1 MSQVI
6 KGRELELFTG
16 DGIRAIGCSSACT
29 LTLTTNEI
37 VTTSLGS
44 GAATNREYGG
54 YDWSVSSSGVLVIQ
68 DEFDGTGKLDP
79 LEFAAYILQG
89 IKVAV
94 KFQITDEKYYFGT
107 GIIKSASYQGQAD
120 NFALF
125 TVEILADGDLTPT
138 SNLVSPL
145 TGTYSNIDMINVFV
159 TGVSATG
166 AIGTVVV
173 VAEAIVYPT
182 GVSATGFENKEHSAI
197 FSSWLMMLLNI
208 ENAIINDAKSK
219 AIH

>member
-138 SNLVSPL
+138 SNLISPL
-145 TGTYSNIDMINVFV
+145 TGSYSNINMINVFLLLVDEYQNDLLIGATITAIYLNGILLEGDYTFDGV
-159 TGVSATG
+159 TGTIEFTDGLIA
-166 AIGTVVV
+166 GT
-173 VAEAIVYPT
+173 
-182 GVSATGFENKEHSAI
+182 
-197 FSSWLMMLLNI
+197 LR
-208 ENAIINDAKSK
+208 IIYAGS
-219 AIH
+219 

>member
-6 KGRELELFTG
+6 KGRELEIFTG

-54 YDWSVSSSGVLVIQ
+54 YDWSLSSNGVLVIQ

-94 KFQITDEKYYFGT
+94 KFQVTDEKYYFGT

-145 TGTYSNIDMINVFV
+145 TGSYSNINMINVFLFGV
-159 TGVSATG
+159 DEYQNDLLIDATITAMYLNGLLYEESYTFNDTTGTIDFTTG
-166 AIGTVVV
+166 LIAGT
-173 VAEAIVYPT
+173 
-182 GVSATGFENKEHSAI
+182 
-197 FSSWLMMLLNI
+197 LR
-208 ENAIINDAKSK
+208 IIYAGS
-219 AIH
+219 

>member
-6 KGRELELFTG
+6 KGRDLEIFTG

-54 YDWSVSSSGVLVIQ
+54 YDWSVSSNGVLVIQ
-68 DEFDGTGKLDP
+68 DAFDGTGKLDP

-145 TGTYSNIDMINVFV
+145 TGSYSNIDMINVFLFGV
-159 TGVSATG
+159 DEYQNDLLIGATITAMYLNGLLYEEAYTFNDTTGTIDFTTG
-166 AIGTVVV
+166 LIAGT
-173 VAEAIVYPT
+173 
-182 GVSATGFENKEHSAI
+182 
-197 FSSWLMMLLNI
+197 LR
-208 ENAIINDAKSK
+208 IIYAGS
-219 AIH
+219 

>member
-6 KGRELELFTG
+6 KGRDLEIYTG

-54 YDWSVSSSGVLVIQ
+54 YDWSLSSNGVLVIQ
-68 DEFDGTGKLDP
+68 DEFDGTGNLDP

-125 TVEILADGDLTPT
+125 TVEILADGELTPT

-145 TGTYSNIDMINVFV
+145 TGTYSNINMINVFLFGV
-159 TGVSATG
+159 DEYQNDLLIGATITAMYLNGLPYEEAYTFNDTTGTIDFTTG
-166 AIGTVVV
+166 LIAGT
-173 VAEAIVYPT
+173 
-182 GVSATGFENKEHSAI
+182 
-197 FSSWLMMLLNI
+197 LR
-208 ENAIINDAKSK
+208 IIYAGS
-219 AIH
+219 

>member
-54 YDWSVSSSGVLVIQ
+54 YDWSLSSNGVLVIQ

-145 TGTYSNIDMINVFV
+145 TGTYSNIGMINVFLFGV
-159 TGVSATG
+159 DEYQNDLLIGATITAMYLNGLLYEEAYTFDDLTGTIDFTTGLIAGTLRIIYAT
-166 AIGTVVV
+166 T
-173 VAEAIVYPT
+173 
-182 GVSATGFENKEHSAI
+182 
-197 FSSWLMMLLNI
+197 
-208 ENAIINDAKSK
+208 
-219 AIH
+219 

>member
-6 KGRELELFTG
+6 KGRDLTILTG

-54 YDWSVSSSGVLVIQ
+54 YDWSLSSNGVLVIQ

-94 KFQITDEKYYFGT
+94 KFQVTDEKYYFGT

-145 TGTYSNIDMINVFV
+145 TGTYSNIDMINVFLLLV
-159 TGVSATG
+159 DEYQNDLLIGATITAMYLNGLLYEEAYTFNDTTGTIDFTTGLIAGTLRIIYAT
-166 AIGTVVV
+166 T
-173 VAEAIVYPT
+173 
-182 GVSATGFENKEHSAI
+182 
-197 FSSWLMMLLNI
+197 
-208 ENAIINDAKSK
+208 
-219 AIH
+219 

>member
-6 KGRELELFTG
+6 KGRDLEVYTG

-54 YDWSVSSSGVLVIQ
+54 YDWSVSSNGVLVIQ
-68 DEFDGTGKLDP
+68 DEFDGTGNLDP

-145 TGTYSNIDMINVFV
+145 TGTYSNINMINVFLFGV
-159 TGVSATG
+159 DEYQNDLLIGATITAMYLNGLPYEEAYTFNDTTGTIDFTTG
-166 AIGTVVV
+166 LIAGT
-173 VAEAIVYPT
+173 
-182 GVSATGFENKEHSAI
+182 
-197 FSSWLMMLLNI
+197 LR
-208 ENAIINDAKSK
+208 IIYAGS
-219 AIH
+219 

>member
-6 KGRELELFTG
+6 KGRELEIYTG

-54 YDWSVSSSGVLVIQ
+54 YDWSLSSNGVLVIQ

-145 TGTYSNIDMINVFV
+145 TGTYSNIDMINVFLLLV
-159 TGVSATG
+159 DEYQNDLLIGATITAMYLNGLLYEEAYTFNDTTGTIDFTTGLIAGNLRIIYAT
-166 AIGTVVV
+166 T
-173 VAEAIVYPT
+173 
-182 GVSATGFENKEHSAI
+182 
-197 FSSWLMMLLNI
+197 
-208 ENAIINDAKSK
+208 
-219 AIH
+219 

>member
-6 KGRELELFTG
+6 KGRELEIYTG

-44 GAATNREYGG
+44 GSATNREYGG
-54 YDWSVSSSGVLVIQ
+54 YDWSVSSNGVLVIQ

-125 TVEILADGDLTPT
+125 TVEILADGELTPT

-145 TGTYSNIDMINVFV
+145 TGTYSTINIINVIIRDSDEYQNDLLIGATIIDIYSNFFLLDPSDYTLDDV
-159 TGVSATG
+159 TGTISFNDF
-166 AIGTVVV
+166 INQ
-173 VAEAIVYPT
+173 AIVRIIY
-182 GVSATGFENKEHSAI
+182 AT
-197 FSSWLMMLLNI
+197 
-208 ENAIINDAKSK
+208 D
-219 AIH
+219 

>member
-6 KGRELELFTG
+6 KGRELEIYTG
-16 DGIRAIGCSSACT
+16 DGIRAIGCSSSCT

-54 YDWSVSSSGVLVIQ
+54 YDWSVSSNGVLVIQ

-138 SNLVSPL
+138 TNLVSPL
-145 TGTYSNIDMINVFV
+145 TGTYSNINMINVFLLLVDEYQNDLLIGATITAIYLNGVLFEETYTFDDV
-159 TGVSATG
+159 TGTINFTSGLIA
-166 AIGTVVV
+166 GT
-173 VAEAIVYPT
+173 
-182 GVSATGFENKEHSAI
+182 
-197 FSSWLMMLLNI
+197 LR
-208 ENAIINDAKSK
+208 IIYAGS
-219 AIH
+219 

>member
-6 KGRELELFTG
+6 KGRELEIYTG

-54 YDWSVSSSGVLVIQ
+54 YDWSLSSNGVLVIQ

-145 TGTYSNIDMINVFV
+145 TGSYSNINMINVFLFGV
-159 TGVSATG
+159 DEYQNDLLIGATITAMYLNGLLYEESYTFNDTTGTIDFTTG
-166 AIGTVVV
+166 LIAGT
-173 VAEAIVYPT
+173 
-182 GVSATGFENKEHSAI
+182 
-197 FSSWLMMLLNI
+197 LR
-208 ENAIINDAKSK
+208 IIYAGS
-219 AIH
+219 

>member
-6 KGRELELFTG
+6 KGRELEIYTG

-54 YDWSVSSSGVLVIQ
+54 YDWSLSSNGVLVIQ
-68 DEFDGTGKLDP
+68 DAFDGTGKLDP

-145 TGTYSNIDMINVFV
+145 TGSYSNINMINVFLFGV
-159 TGVSATG
+159 DEYQNDLLIGATITAMYLNGLLYEEAYTFNDTTGTIDFTTG
-166 AIGTVVV
+166 LIAGT
-173 VAEAIVYPT
+173 
-182 GVSATGFENKEHSAI
+182 
-197 FSSWLMMLLNI
+197 LR
-208 ENAIINDAKSK
+208 IIYAGS
-219 AIH
+219 

>member
-16 DGIRAIGCSSACT
+16 DGIRAIGCASDCT

-37 VTTSLGS
+37 ITTSLGS

-68 DEFDGTGKLDP
+68 DAFDGTGKLDP

-89 IKVAV
+89 IKVAI

-138 SNLVSPL
+138 TNLVSPL

-159 TGVSATG
+159 EFIDEYQNDLLIGATITAIYLNGILLEGDYTFDDVTGTISFTTG
-166 AIGTVVV
+166 LIAGT
-173 VAEAIVYPT
+173 
-182 GVSATGFENKEHSAI
+182 
-197 FSSWLMMLLNI
+197 LR
-208 ENAIINDAKSK
+208 IIYAG
-219 AIH
+219 A

>member
-6 KGRELELFTG
+6 KGRELEIFTG

-29 LTLTTNEI
+29 LTLTTNDI
-37 VTTSLGS
+37 ITTSLGS

-54 YDWSVSSSGVLVIQ
+54 YDWSLSSNGVLVIQ

-125 TVEILADGDLTPT
+125 TVEILADGDLSPT

-145 TGTYSNIDMINVFV
+145 TGTYSNINMINVFLFGV
-159 TGVSATG
+159 DEYQNDLLIGATITAMYLNGVLYEEAYTFNDTTGTIEFTTGLIAGTLRIIYAT
-166 AIGTVVV
+166 T
-173 VAEAIVYPT
+173 
-182 GVSATGFENKEHSAI
+182 
-197 FSSWLMMLLNI
+197 
-208 ENAIINDAKSK
+208 
-219 AIH
+219 

>member
-1 MSQVI
+1 
-6 KGRELELFTG
+6 
-16 DGIRAIGCSSACT
+16 

-54 YDWSVSSSGVLVIQ
+54 YDWSVSSNGVLVIQ

-125 TVEILADGDLTPT
+125 TVEILADGELTPT

-145 TGTYSNIDMINVFV
+145 TGTYSNINMINVFLFGV
-159 TGVSATG
+159 DEYQNDLLIGATITAMYLNGLLYEESYTFNGTTGTIDFTTG
-166 AIGTVVV
+166 LIAGT
-173 VAEAIVYPT
+173 
-182 GVSATGFENKEHSAI
+182 
-197 FSSWLMMLLNI
+197 LR
-208 ENAIINDAKSK
+208 IIYAGS
-219 AIH
+219 

>member
-6 KGRELELFTG
+6 KGRDLEIYTG

-54 YDWSVSSSGVLVIQ
+54 YDWSLSSNGVLVIQ

-94 KFQITDEKYYFGT
+94 KFQVTDEKYYFGT
-107 GIIKSASYQGQAD
+107 GIIKSASYQGQAE

-138 SNLVSPL
+138 SNLISPL
-145 TGTYSNIDMINVFV
+145 TGSYSNINMINVFLFGV
-159 TGVSATG
+159 DEYQNDVLIGATITAMYLNGVLYEEAYTFNDTTGTIDFTTG
-166 AIGTVVV
+166 LIAGTLRIIY
-173 VAEAIVYPT
+173 EA
-182 GVSATGFENKEHSAI
+182 S
-197 FSSWLMMLLNI
+197 
-208 ENAIINDAKSK
+208 
-219 AIH
+219 

>member
-6 KGRELELFTG
+6 KGRELEIYTG

-54 YDWSVSSSGVLVIQ
+54 YDWSVSSNGVLVIQ

-145 TGTYSNIDMINVFV
+145 TGSYSNINMINVFV
-159 TGVSATG
+159 ELVDEYQNDLLIGATIT
-166 AIGTVVV
+166 AIYLNGILLEGDYTFDDVTGTV
-173 VAEAIVYPT
+173 EFTT
-182 GVSATGFENKEHSAI
+182 GLIAGT
-197 FSSWLMMLLNI
+197 LR
-208 ENAIINDAKSK
+208 IIYAGS
-219 AIH
+219 

>member
-6 KGRELELFTG
+6 KGRELEIYTG

-37 VTTSLGS
+37 ITTSLGS

-54 YDWSVSSSGVLVIQ
+54 YDWSVSSNGVLVIQ

-125 TVEILADGDLTPT
+125 TVEILADGELTPT

-145 TGTYSNIDMINVFV
+145 TGTYSTINIINVIIRDSDEYQNDLLIGATIIDIYSNFFLLDPSDYTLDDV
-159 TGVSATG
+159 TGTISFNDF
-166 AIGTVVV
+166 INQ
-173 VAEAIVYPT
+173 AIVRIIY
-182 GVSATGFENKEHSAI
+182 AT
-197 FSSWLMMLLNI
+197 
-208 ENAIINDAKSK
+208 D
-219 AIH
+219 

>member
-6 KGRELELFTG
+6 KGRELEIYTG

-54 YDWSVSSSGVLVIQ
+54 YDWSLSSNGVLVIQ

-145 TGTYSNIDMINVFV
+145 TGTYSNINMINVFLFGV
-159 TGVSATG
+159 DEYQNDLLIGATITAMYLNGLLYEEAYTFNDTTGTIDFTTG
-166 AIGTVVV
+166 LIAGT
-173 VAEAIVYPT
+173 
-182 GVSATGFENKEHSAI
+182 
-197 FSSWLMMLLNI
+197 LR
-208 ENAIINDAKSK
+208 IIYAGS
-219 AIH
+219 

>member
-6 KGRELELFTG
+6 KGRDLEIYTG

-54 YDWSVSSSGVLVIQ
+54 YDWSLSSNGVLVIQ

-125 TVEILADGDLTPT
+125 TVEILADGELTPT

-145 TGTYSNIDMINVFV
+145 TGTYSNINMINVFLFGV
-159 TGVSATG
+159 DEYQNDLLIGATITAMYLNGLLYEESYTFNGTTGTIDFTTG
-166 AIGTVVV
+166 LIAGT
-173 VAEAIVYPT
+173 
-182 GVSATGFENKEHSAI
+182 
-197 FSSWLMMLLNI
+197 LR
-208 ENAIINDAKSK
+208 IIYAGS
-219 AIH
+219 

>member
-6 KGRELELFTG
+6 KGRELEIYTG

-54 YDWSVSSSGVLVIQ
+54 YDWSVSSNGVLVIQ

-138 SNLVSPL
+138 TNLVSPL

-159 TGVSATG
+159 EFIDEYQNDLLIGATIT
-166 AIGTVVV
+166 AIYLNGILLEGDYTFDDVTGTV
-173 VAEAIVYPT
+173 EFTT
-182 GVSATGFENKEHSAI
+182 GLIAGT
-197 FSSWLMMLLNI
+197 LR
-208 ENAIINDAKSK
+208 IIYAGS
-219 AIH
+219 

>member
-6 KGRELELFTG
+6 KGRDLEIFTG

-54 YDWSVSSSGVLVIQ
+54 YDWSLSSSGVLVIQ

-125 TVEILADGDLTPT
+125 TVEILADGELTPT

-145 TGTYSNIDMINVFV
+145 TGSYSNINMINVFLFGV
-159 TGVSATG
+159 DEYQNDLLIGATITAMYLNGLLYEEAYTFNDTTGTIDFTTG
-166 AIGTVVV
+166 LIAGT
-173 VAEAIVYPT
+173 
-182 GVSATGFENKEHSAI
+182 
-197 FSSWLMMLLNI
+197 LR
-208 ENAIINDAKSK
+208 IIYAGS
-219 AIH
+219 

>member
-6 KGRELELFTG
+6 KGRELEIFTG

-54 YDWSVSSSGVLVIQ
+54 YDWSLSSNGVLVIQ

-145 TGTYSNIDMINVFV
+145 AGSYSNINMINVFLF
-159 TGVSATG
+159 GVDEYQNDLLIGATITAMYLNGVLYEEAYTFDDVEGRVDFATG
-166 AIGTVVV
+166 LIAGT
-173 VAEAIVYPT
+173 
-182 GVSATGFENKEHSAI
+182 
-197 FSSWLMMLLNI
+197 LR
-208 ENAIINDAKSK
+208 IIYAGS
-219 AIH
+219 

>member
-6 KGRELELFTG
+6 KGRDLELFTG

-37 VTTSLGS
+37 ITTPLGS

-54 YDWSVSSSGVLVIQ
+54 YDWSVSSNGVIVIQ

-89 IKVAV
+89 VKVAV

-145 TGTYSNIDMINVFV
+145 TGTYSNINMINVFLLGV
-159 TGVSATG
+159 DEYQNDLLIGATITAMYLNGLLYEEAYTFNDTTGTIDFTTG
-166 AIGTVVV
+166 LIAGT
-173 VAEAIVYPT
+173 
-182 GVSATGFENKEHSAI
+182 
-197 FSSWLMMLLNI
+197 LR
-208 ENAIINDAKSK
+208 IIYAGS
-219 AIH
+219 

>member
-6 KGRELELFTG
+6 KGRDLELFTG

-54 YDWSVSSSGVLVIQ
+54 YDWSVSSNGVLVIQ

-145 TGTYSNIDMINVFV
+145 TGSYSNINMINVFV
-159 TGVSATG
+159 ELVDEYQNDLLIGATIT
-166 AIGTVVV
+166 AIYLNGILLEGDYTFDDVTGTV
-173 VAEAIVYPT
+173 EFTT
-182 GVSATGFENKEHSAI
+182 GLIAGT
-197 FSSWLMMLLNI
+197 LR
-208 ENAIINDAKSK
+208 IIYAGS
-219 AIH
+219 

>member
-6 KGRELELFTG
+6 KGRDLEIYTG

-29 LTLTTNEI
+29 LTLTTNDI
-37 VTTSLGS
+37 ITTSLGS

-54 YDWSVSSSGVLVIQ
+54 YDWSLSSNGVLVIQ

-145 TGTYSNIDMINVFV
+145 TGSYSNINMINAFLFGVDEYQNDLLIGATITAMYLNGLLYEEAYTFDDL
-159 TGVSATG
+159 TGTIDFTTG
-166 AIGTVVV
+166 LIAGT
-173 VAEAIVYPT
+173 
-182 GVSATGFENKEHSAI
+182 
-197 FSSWLMMLLNI
+197 LR
-208 ENAIINDAKSK
+208 IIYAGS
-219 AIH
+219 